1 MKIEKILENIKNKHI
16 IPSEQ
21 EIEYICSEFKRVCTE
36 NIYSNVIR
44 VSSPI
49 SIVGDIN
56 GNLDNLIS
64 IFDLMGVPPYNKFLF
79 LGNYV
84 DKGKQSLFVICYLFC
99 LKILFPNQIFLLRGC
114 HEFRLHN
121 KYY

>member
-1 MKIEKILENIKNKHI
+1 MKIEKILENIKNKQI
-16 IPSEQ
+16 IPSEK
-21 EIEYICSEFKRVCTE
+21 EIEYICSEFKRVCLA
-36 NIYSNVIR
+36 SQNVIK

-56 GNLDNLIS
+56 GNFGNLTS
-64 IFDLMGVPPYNKFLF
+64 IFDLMGAPPYNKFLF

-84 DKGKQSLFVICYLFC
+84 DKGSQSLFVLCYLFC
-99 LKILFPNQIFLLRGC
+99 LKILFPSQIFLLRGC

-121 KYY
+121 K